1 MEIIEVTNRLWD
13 LRVIGFLYDPIQGVA
28 EIKLEDDIVHVIKF
42 TNIKSL
48 VFNQNP
54 SDYYKQ
60 DYTYFELNEIL
71 FEIRNLKVYKKNKVI
86 MNMRFNIILELSLSS
101 VLILAEK
108 IEIDSVLFD
117 IQ

>member
-1 MEIIEVTNRLWD
+1 MEIIEVTNRLYD
-13 LRVIGFLYDPIQGVA
+13 LRVIGFLYDPLKGVA
-28 EIKLEDDIVHVIKF
+28 EIKLEDDIVHVVKF
-42 TNIKSL
+42 INIKSL

-54 SDYYKQ
+54 SDYYEK

-71 FEIRNLKVYKKNKVI
+71 FDIRDLKIYKKNKVTL
-86 MNMRFNIILELSLSS
+86 NMRFNIILELSLSS

-108 IEIDSVLFD
+108 IVIDNVEFD